1 MNQNEIV
8 FYCSGTV
15 SEFEVRIENETVWL
29 NLNQLSLLFKRDKS
43 VISRHISNVFKE
55 NELDKA
61 STVAYFATVQIEN
74 GRSILRKIEYY
85 NLDVIISVGYRVK
98 SREGTQFRIWAN
110 KILNEYLLRGYAINN
125 RIEKLENRVLKNE
138 EHIDFFINK
147 SIPPLEGIFFDG
159 QFYDAYTFVC
169 RLIRSAKTDILL
181 FDNYIDES
189 VFTILDKRQ
198 NGVSCSIYT
207 QINEQIKLD
216 LIKHNKQYPPICV
229 NSLSNLHDRFLCI
242 DDDLYCIGA
251 SIKDLGKKLFSFS
264 KMEMKPKELLSILI
278 KKN

>member
-98 SREGTQFRIWAN
+98 SREGTQFWINVKTVFHVAFIHKLMN
-110 KILNEYLLRGYAINN
+110 K
-125 RIEKLENRVLKNE
+125 
-138 EHIDFFINK
+138 
-147 SIPPLEGIFFDG
+147 
-159 QFYDAYTFVC
+159 
-169 RLIRSAKTDILL
+169 
-181 FDNYIDES
+181 
-189 VFTILDKRQ
+189 
-198 NGVSCSIYT
+198 
-207 QINEQIKLD
+207 
-216 LIKHNKQYPPICV
+216 
-229 NSLSNLHDRFLCI
+229 
-242 DDDLYCIGA
+242 
-251 SIKDLGKKLFSFS
+251 
-264 KMEMKPKELLSILI
+264 
-278 KKN
+278 

>member
-85 NLDVIISVGYRVK
+85 NLDVISVGYRVK
-98 SREGTQFRIWAN
+98 SREGTQFWINVKTVFHVAFIHKLMN
-110 KILNEYLLRGYAINN
+110 K
-125 RIEKLENRVLKNE
+125 
-138 EHIDFFINK
+138 
-147 SIPPLEGIFFDG
+147 
-159 QFYDAYTFVC
+159 
-169 RLIRSAKTDILL
+169 
-181 FDNYIDES
+181 
-189 VFTILDKRQ
+189 
-198 NGVSCSIYT
+198 
-207 QINEQIKLD
+207 
-216 LIKHNKQYPPICV
+216 
-229 NSLSNLHDRFLCI
+229 
-242 DDDLYCIGA
+242 
-251 SIKDLGKKLFSFS
+251 
-264 KMEMKPKELLSILI
+264 
-278 KKN
+278 